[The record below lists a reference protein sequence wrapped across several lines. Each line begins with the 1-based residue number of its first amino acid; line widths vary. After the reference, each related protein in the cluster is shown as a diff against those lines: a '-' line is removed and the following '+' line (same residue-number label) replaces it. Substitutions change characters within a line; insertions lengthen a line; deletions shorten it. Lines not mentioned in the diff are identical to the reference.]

1 MEAQQDK
8 EISISRRVTNAIR
21 KLQNKKGV
29 SLVDLK
35 KYLRDEKNLD
45 VDKYNEEIKLVLK
58 NGLDR
63 DIFTRE
69 SGMYK
74 VILIYYSN

>member
-8 EISISRRVTNAIR
+8 KISISRRVINAIL
-21 KLQNKKGV
+21 KLQKNKGV

-35 KYLRDEKNLD
+35 KYLSNEKNLD
-45 VDKYNEEIKLVLK
+45 LDKYNEEIKVFLK

-63 DIFTRE
+63 GILSRE
-69 SGMYK
+69 NGMYK
-74 VILIYYSN
+74 VV